1 VRSLPARSTHDS
13 FQQLACNDGDD
24 DGATGEGR
32 SRECRHSF
40 WSINNGLVVLN
51 HSEASC
57 CLERVLGLMRRVVQS
72 FSCHQR
78 I

>member
-1 VRSLPARSTHDS
+1 
-13 FQQLACNDGDD
+13 
-24 DGATGEGR
+24 
-32 SRECRHSF
+32 
-40 WSINNGLVVLN
+40 LVVLN